1 MLNNKI
7 QSKLNLLESQDVH
20 NLVVELQLVEDWSY
34 HWLFPMIFERS
45 VLVNFA
51 LIELNRYRTHFDVIR
66 RSYHDIS
73 IRIEKEFE
81 LIIKRIVS
89 QLYSIDQEMLSTVLY
104 RVRSNRIAGE
114 DIIVEQDMNEKL
126 SKYNIH

>member
-51 LIELNRYRTHFDVIR
+51 PIELNRYRTHFDVIR